1 MSETNKLVTVVSEG
15 SRLRITIWQ
24 PFIGWGEP
32 MINNECAIE
41 NRTSG
46 RWQQMTTTDAD
57 CLRNDLEQPID
68 GRYLHAPYRSI
79 APRNRNVS
87 VEKYLALSL
96 GLRFGFHSLL
106 VAVSLFFLGGRR
118 RRHPRER
125 RVSIIDRLFPF
136 HDTAARHRGSN

>member
-87 VEKYLALSL
+87 VENIWLFLLGCVLASTL
-96 GLRFGFHSLL
+96 FWWP
-106 VAVSLFFLGGRR
+106 SLFSFWVGDDVDT
-118 RRHPRER
+118 
-125 RVSIIDRLFPF
+125 RVSAVCR
-136 HDTAARHRGSN
+136 

>member
-1 MSETNKLVTVVSEG
+1 MDVTCMHLID
-15 SRLRITIWQ
+15 RLRLGT
-24 PFIGWGEP
+24 E
-32 MINNECAIE
+32 M
-41 NRTSG
+41 
-46 RWQQMTTTDAD
+46 
-57 CLRNDLEQPID
+57 
-68 GRYLHAPYRSI
+68 
-79 APRNRNVS
+79 S
-87 VEKYLALSL
+87 VWKIFGSSL